1 MIGSCGRNSEAEA
14 AEGEA
19 QRFGMGDRFRGK
31 AIIVTG
37 AGSIGP
43 GIGNGKAASILYARE
58 GGRVLLV
65 DRDRAAAGETR
76 RYIAEDGGQAMPL
89 VCDVT
94 SSADCRRM
102 AEVCLEAFGCID
114 VLHNNVGITIPG
126 GPVELPEED
135 WDRIMRINVK
145 SMFLTCKHVLPQMER
160 QGRGA
165 IVNIASA
172 NAIRSMPAI
181 AVAYAASKAAV
192 IAMTREIA
200 IQYAARGIRA
210 NAVLPGLM
218 DTPMVKAQLTG
229 GYGGDMEKMDTR
241 RAGMCPMGRQ
251 GDGWDTAH
259 AALFLASDEAKYI
272 TGTTLTVDGGLTVS
286 VR

>member
-1 MIGSCGRNSEAEA
+1 M
-14 AEGEA
+14 GE
-19 QRFGMGDRFRGK
+19 RMRGK

-43 GIGNGKAASILYARE
+43 GIGNGKASSILYARE

-65 DRDRAAAGETR
+65 DRDLTAAEETR
-76 RYIAEDGGQAMPL
+76 RLIAREGGDAVAL
-89 VCDVT
+89 ACDVT

-102 AEVCLEAFGCID
+102 ADACLETFGSID

-126 GPVELPEED
+126 GPVELSEED

-145 SMFLTCKHVLPQMER
+145 SMFLTCKHVLPHMER
-160 QGRGA
+160 QSRGA
-165 IVNIASA
+165 IVNIAST

-200 IQYAARGIRA
+200 IQYAAKGVRA

-229 GYGGDMEKMDTR
+229 AYGGDVEKMLTW

-272 TGTTLTVDGGLTVS
+272 TGTTLTVDGGLTVC

>member
-1 MIGSCGRNSEAEA
+1 MSGWQDAATDGGRAKGSAM
-14 AEGEA
+14 GE
-19 QRFGMGDRFRGK
+19 RVRGK

-43 GIGNGKAASILYARE
+43 GMGNGKASSILYARE
-58 GGRVLLV
+58 GGRMLLV
-65 DRDRAAAGETR
+65 DRDLAAAEETR
-76 RYIAEDGGQAMPL
+76 RLIAEEDGHAL
-89 VCDVT
+89 AFACDVT
-94 SSADCRRM
+94 SSSECQRM
-102 AEVCLEAFGCID
+102 AQACLEAFGSID

-135 WDRIMRINVK
+135 WDRIMRVNVK

-160 QGRGA
+160 QGHGV

-172 NAIRSMPAI
+172 NAIRSLPAI
-181 AVAYAASKAAV
+181 AVAYSASKAAV

-200 IQYAARGIRA
+200 IQYAAKGIRA
-210 NAVLPGLM
+210 NAILPGLM

-229 GYGGDMEKMDTR
+229 AYGGDVEQMLKW
-241 RAGMCPMGRQ
+241 RAGMCPMEKQ

-272 TGTTLTVDGGLTVS
+272 TGTTLTVDGGLTVR

>member
-1 MIGSCGRNSEAEA
+1 
-14 AEGEA
+14 
-19 QRFGMGDRFRGK
+19 MGISMGNRVRGK
-31 AIIVTG
+31 AVIVTG

-58 GGRVLLV
+58 GGRVLVV
-65 DRDRAAAGETR
+65 DRDLSAAEETR
-76 RYIAEDGGQAMPL
+76 RMIAEEGGEAL
-89 VCDVT
+89 ALACDVT
-94 SSADCRRM
+94 CSAACRRM
-102 AEVCLEAFGCID
+102 AETCVDAFGSID

-126 GPVELPEED
+126 GAVELAEED
-135 WDRIMRINVK
+135 WDRIMRVNVK
-145 SMFLTCKHVLPQMER
+145 SVFLASKWVLPHMER

-165 IVNIASA
+165 IINIASI
-172 NAIRSMPAI
+172 NAIRSLPVVAI
-181 AVAYAASKAAV
+181 AYAASKAAV

-200 IQYAARGIRA
+200 AQYGPKGIRA

-229 GYGGDMEKMDTR
+229 AYGGDVEEMLKR
-241 RAGMCPMGRQ
+241 REELCPTGKQ
-251 GDGWDTAH
+251 GDAWDTAH

-272 TGTTLTVDGGLTVS
+272 TGVTLLVDGGITCR

>member
-1 MIGSCGRNSEAEA
+1 MS
-14 AEGEA
+14 
-19 QRFGMGDRFRGK
+19 DRMRGK

-43 GIGNGKAASILYARE
+43 GMGNGKASSILYARE

-65 DRDRAAAGETR
+65 DLDLTAAQDTR
-76 RYIAEDGGQAMPL
+76 RLIVAEGGEAVAL
-89 VCDVT
+89 ACDVT

-102 AEVCLEAFGCID
+102 AEACLEAFGSVD

-126 GPVELPEED
+126 GPVELAEED

-145 SMFLTCKHVLPQMER
+145 SMFLTCKHVLPHMER
-160 QGRGA
+160 RGRGA

-172 NAIRSMPAI
+172 NAIRSLPAI

-192 IAMTREIA
+192 IALTREIA
-200 IQYAARGIRA
+200 IQYAAKGVRA
-210 NAVLPGLM
+210 NAILPGLM

-229 GYGGDMEKMDTR
+229 AYGGDAEKMLIR

-251 GDGWDTAH
+251 GDAWDTAQ
-259 AALFLASDEAKYI
+259 AALFLASDEAAYI
-272 TGTTLTVDGGLTVS
+272 TGTALMVDGGLTAQ

>member
-1 MIGSCGRNSEAEA
+1 
-14 AEGEA
+14 
-19 QRFGMGDRFRGK
+19 MGDRVRGK

-43 GIGNGKAASILYARE
+43 GMGNGKASSILYARE

-65 DRDRAAAGETR
+65 DRDLAAAEETQRLIADAGGE
-76 RYIAEDGGQAMPL
+76 AAAFG
-89 VCDVT
+89 CDVT
-94 SSADCRRM
+94 SSAECHRM
-102 AEVCLEAFGCID
+102 VHACLKVFGSID

-126 GPVELPEED
+126 GPVELSEAD
-135 WDRIMRINVK
+135 WDRTMQVNVK
-145 SMFLTCKHVLPQMER
+145 SMFLTCKHVLPYMER

-172 NAIRSMPAI
+172 NAIRTMPAI
-181 AVAYAASKAAV
+181 AVAYSASKAAV
-192 IAMTREIA
+192 VAMTREIA
-200 IQYAARGIRA
+200 IQYAAKGIRA
-210 NAVLPGLM
+210 NAILPGLM
-218 DTPMVKAQLTG
+218 DTPMVEAQLTG
-229 GYGGDMEKMDTR
+229 AYGGDAETMRKW
-241 RAGMCPMGRQ
+241 RAGMCPMEKQ

-272 TGTTLTVDGGLTVS
+272 TGTTLTVDGGLTVR